1 MTEFLIR
8 HFVENY
14 EDVEKVSVRTAYGVL
29 ASVTGIFCNLFL
41 FGLKW
46 CIGFF
51 LHSISIMADAF
62 NNLSDAGSSII
73 SLVGVKIA
81 ERPADEE
88 HRSDMEEWNILRR
101 WSLHFLCWKSDL
113 RFLKMPFL
121 K

>member
-88 HRSDMEEWNILRR
+88 H
-101 WSLHFLCWKSDL
+101 
-113 RFLKMPFL
+113 PFGHGRVES

>member
-51 LHSISIMADAF
+51 LRLI
-62 NNLSDAGSSII
+62 NC
-73 SLVGVKIA
+73 SL
-81 ERPADEE
+81 RPDFFTVTQ
-88 HRSDMEEWNILRR
+88 HI
-101 WSLHFLCWKSDL
+101 K
-113 RFLKMPFL
+113 
-121 K
+121 